1 MIMRQ
6 RRRRPSPYPQQ
17 PATDTADLS
26 AAIREFEAALPGW
39 WWSVCVCSVSRDA
52 SCAPDRAGPDAA
64 LLDLDQFDAG
74 FHRDDKRPN
83 ATLASSLREVMCQ
96 ALAAKR
102 KVAGPTNER
111 LDARSKS
118 SED

>member
-1 MIMRQ
+1 MTVYPRH
-6 RRRRPSPYPQQ
+6 RRPSPDPQQ

-83 ATLASSLREVMCQ
+83 ATLANSLREVMRQ
-96 ALAAKR
+96 ALAAKQ
-102 KVAGPTNER
+102 KVIGPTNKR
-111 LDARSKS
+111 PHARSKS
-118 SED
+118 RGD